1 MSDREQ
7 MSGTTDCGGDA
18 AAYVLGALEPQEADA
33 FRVHLQQCAVCRD
46 EVEALGGVVQSL
58 PLAAHQYEPP
68 SGLKRRVIGEI
79 RREQA
84 AAAVPRARRASR
96 AGASWRGPRQLL
108 AGGAAGL
115 IAAAG
120 AVTAVI
126 ELSGGAAATVLQAQV
141 VGISGSAQL
150 RVTGGHADLVVQHI
164 PAAGRGHEYEV
175 WLQRGNAA
183 PVRANVLFGVNSS
196 GNADVGL
203 PKSVGRGL
211 RAVMVTKEPLGG
223 SPHPTT
229 NPVIIARLD
238 HVS

>member
-1 MSDREQ
+1 

-18 AAYVLGALEPQEADA
+18 AAYVLGALEPREVDA
-33 FRVHLQQCAVCRD
+33 FRVHLQECAVCRD
-46 EVEALGGVVQSL
+46 EVEALGGVVQAL
-58 PLAAHQYEPP
+58 PLSAHQYEPP
-68 SGLKRRVIGEI
+68 RGLKRRVIGEI
-79 RREQA
+79 QREQA
-84 AAAVPRARRASR
+84 AAGGRVPRARPSR
-96 AGASWRGPRQLL
+96 RGPRQWL

-115 IAAAG
+115 VAAAG
-120 AVTAVI
+120 AVTAVV

-150 RVTGGHADLVVQHI
+150 RVTGGHAELVVQHI

-175 WLQRGNAA
+175 WLQRGKAA

-203 PKSVGRGL
+203 PKPVSRGL
-211 RAVMVTKEPLGG
+211 SAVMVTKEPLGG